1 MSETVIPEEEPEE
14 EKVITVFIE
23 EEMKTSYLAYAMSV
37 IVGRALPDVRDG
49 LKPVHRRILYA
60 MSELGLASNKPHKKS
75 ARAVGEVLG
84 KYHPHGDIAVYD
96 AMVRMAQDFSS
107 RYPLVNGQGNFGS
120 IDGDPP
126 AAMRYTEVRL
136 SAIAE
141 LLLADIEAET
151 VDWTLN
157 FDASLKE
164 PTVLPALPPNLLING
179 SSGIAVGMATN
190 IPPHNLKEVVGA
202 IIALIDNPSLTLE
215 ELLEILPGPDFPTG
229 AYIFGGDGIRDAYRT
244 GRGTLTLRAK
254 AAIEEPEHG
263 KDKIIITEIPY
274 YVNKTNLITKI
285 VEVAKEREL
294 GLAEVRD
301 ESDREGM
308 RIVLEVKRDE
318 NPQVILNQLY
328 KHTQLQTAFGIINLA
343 LVNGMPKVLTIFE
356 MINLYIEHRVEI
368 ITKRSKYQLR
378 IAEERAHILE
388 GLKIALAHID
398 EVIQTIRSSKDTQE
412 AKNQLVAKFSLS
424 ARQAQAILEMQ
435 LGSLTRL
442 SAKKL
447 DEEYLELIKKIS
459 YLKSILAS
467 RQKMLEII
475 KTELREL
482 AEKFGDERR
491 TKIIAQKEDF
501 RVEDFI
507 EEEDVVITISHSG
520 YIKRIP
526 ISIYKKQKRG
536 GVGVTGAELKEEDFI
551 KNLYIASTHDFLLFF
566 TSQGR
571 LYWLKVH
578 QIPEGGRLS
587 KGKAMVNVLNIQPG
601 EVIASTIP
609 VREFDERFII
619 MATERGIIKK
629 TPLNLFK
636 NLRAKGIIAMG
647 IREGD
652 RLLKAELTSG
662 SDEVILATD
671 AGKALRFQEKD
682 LRPIGRVGSGVI
694 GIRFGK
700 QNRLV
705 GMEVMREDRSLLSI
719 TENGFGKRTDV
730 SLYRLQKRGGKGV
743 LDIKTDVRNG
753 AVVSILEV
761 KEDEDVVVIT
771 SSGMIIRMPVSGIRM
786 IRRNTKGV
794 SIVRLRKGD
803 KVVACAPIVKEE

>member
-1 MSETVIPEEEPEE
+1 
-14 EKVITVFIE
+14 
-23 EEMKTSYLAYAMSV
+23 
-37 IVGRALPDVRDG
+37 
-49 LKPVHRRILYA
+49 
-60 MSELGLASNKPHKKS
+60 
-75 ARAVGEVLG
+75 
-84 KYHPHGDIAVYD
+84 
-96 AMVRMAQDFSS
+96 
-107 RYPLVNGQGNFGS
+107 
-120 IDGDPP
+120 
-126 AAMRYTEVRL
+126 
-136 SAIAE
+136 
-141 LLLADIEAET
+141 
-151 VDWTLN
+151 
-157 FDASLKE
+157 
-164 PTVLPALPPNLLING
+164 
-179 SSGIAVGMATN
+179 TN
-190 IPPHNLKEVVGA
+190 IPPHNLREVVGA
-202 IIALIDNPSLTLE
+202 IIAIIDNPKLTLE

-229 AYIFGGDGIRDAYRT
+229 AYIFGGEGIKDAYRT
-244 GRGTLTLRAK
+244 GRGTITLRAK
-254 AAIEEPEHG
+254 AVIEEPEHG

-285 VEVAKEREL
+285 VEVAREREL
-294 GLAEVRD
+294 GLSEVRD
-301 ESDREGM
+301 ESDRDGM
-308 RIVLEVKRDE
+308 RIMLEVKRDE

-356 MINLYIEHRVEI
+356 MINLYIEHRLEI
-368 ITKRSKYQLR
+368 ITKRSQYQLR

-424 ARQAQAILEMQ
+424 VRQAQAILEMQ

-467 RQKMLEII
+467 RQKILEII
-475 KTELREL
+475 KEELREL

-551 KNLYIASTHDFLLFF
+551 KNLYIASTHDVLLFF

-571 LYWLKVH
+571 LYRLKVH
-578 QIPEGGRLS
+578 QIPEAGRLS
-587 KGKAMVNVLNIQPG
+587 KGKAMVNVLNILPG
-601 EVIASTIP
+601 EGIASTIP

-629 TPLNLFK
+629 TQLNLFK

-662 SDEVILATD
+662 MNEVILATD
-671 AGKALRFQEKD
+671 AGKALRFSEKD
-682 LRPIGRVGSGVI
+682 LRPIGRTGSGVI

-705 GMEVMREDRSLLSI
+705 GMEVMREGRSLLSI
-719 TENGFGKRTDV
+719 TANGFGKRTDV
-730 SLYRLQKRGGKGV
+730 GLYRLQKRGGRGV
-743 LDIKTDVRNG
+743 LDIKTDKRNG

-771 SSGMIIRMPVSGIRM
+771 SSGMIIRMPVSGIRL
-786 IRRNTKGV
+786 IKRNTKGV

-803 KVVACAPIVKEE
+803 KVVACAPIIKED

>member
-1 MSETVIPEEEPEE
+1 MSEIIIPEEPKE
-14 EKVITVFIE
+14 EKVIYSYIE

-60 MSELGLASNKPHKKS
+60 MSELGLNSNKPHKKS

-84 KYHPHGDIAVYD
+84 KYHPHGDVAVYD

-107 RYPLVNGQGNFGS
+107 RYPLVDGQGNFGS

-141 LLLADIEAET
+141 HLLADIEAET
-151 VDWTLN
+151 VDWTSN

-190 IPPHNLKEVVGA
+190 IPPHNLREVVGA
-202 IIALIDNPSLTLE
+202 IIAMIDNPKLTLE

-229 AYIFGGDGIRDAYRT
+229 AYIFGGEGIKDAYRT
-244 GRGTLTLRAK
+244 GRGTITLRAK
-254 AAIEEPEHG
+254 AVIEEPEHG

-285 VEVAKEREL
+285 VEVAREREL
-294 GLAEVRD
+294 GLSEVRD
-301 ESDREGM
+301 ESDRDGM
-308 RIVLEVKRDE
+308 RIMLEVKRDE

-356 MINLYIEHRVEI
+356 MINLYIEHRLEI
-368 ITKRSKYQLR
+368 ITKRSQYQLR

-424 ARQAQAILEMQ
+424 VRQAQAILEMQ

-467 RQKMLEII
+467 RQKILEII
-475 KTELREL
+475 KEELREL

-551 KNLYIASTHDFLLFF
+551 KNLYIASTHDVLLFF

-578 QIPEGGRLS
+578 QIPEAGRLS

-619 MATERGIIKK
+619 MATEKGIIKK

-671 AGKALRFQEKD
+671 AGKALRFSEKD

-705 GMEVMREDRSLLSI
+705 GMEVMREGRSLLSI

-730 SLYRLQKRGGKGV
+730 GLYRLQKRGGKGV
-743 LDIKTDVRNG
+743 LDIKTDARNG

-771 SSGMIIRMPVSGIRM
+771 SSGMVIRMPVSGIRM
-786 IRRNTKGV
+786 IKRNTKGV

-803 KVVACAPIVKEE
+803 KVVACAPIVKED

>member
-1 MSETVIPEEEPEE
+1 MSEIVIPEE

-23 EEMKTSYLAYAMSV
+23 EEMKTSYLDYAMSV

-60 MSELGLASNKPHKKS
+60 MSELGLSSNKPHKKS

-84 KYHPHGDIAVYD
+84 KYHPHGDVAVYD
-96 AMVRMAQDFSS
+96 AMVRMAQNFST

-120 IDGDPP
+120 VDGDPP

-141 LLLADIEAET
+141 FLLADIEAET
-151 VDWTLN
+151 IDWTLN

-190 IPPHNLKEVVGA
+190 IPPHNLKEVVAA
-202 IIALIDNPSLTLE
+202 IIALIDNPKLTLE

-229 AYIFGGDGIRDAYRT
+229 AYIFGREGIVDAYRT
-244 GRGTLTLRAK
+244 GRGTITLRAK
-254 AAIEEPEHG
+254 ASIEEPEHG

-294 GLAEVRD
+294 GLSEVRD

-318 NPQVILNQLY
+318 SPQVILNQLY

-343 LVNGMPKVLTIFE
+343 LVNGMPKVLPIME
-356 MINLYIEHRVEI
+356 MIKLYVEHRVEI

-424 ARQAQAILEMQ
+424 AKQAQAILEMQ
-435 LGSLTRL
+435 LASLTKL

-459 YLKSILAS
+459 YLNSILAS

-475 KTELREL
+475 KTELKEL
-482 AEKFGDERR
+482 SEKFGDERR
-491 TKIIAQKEDF
+491 TKIIAKKEDF

-507 EEEDVVITISHSG
+507 EEEDVVITISNSG

-526 ISIYKKQKRG
+526 ISVYKKQRRG

-551 KNLYIASTHDFLLFF
+551 KDLYIASTHDFLLFF

-587 KGKAMVNVLNIQPG
+587 KGKAMVNVLNILPG
-601 EVIASTIP
+601 ETIASTIP
-609 VREFDERFII
+609 VREFDERFVI

-629 TPLNLFK
+629 TPLKLFK

-662 SDEVILATD
+662 TDEIILAT
-671 AGKALRFQEKD
+671 AGGKAIRFSEKD
-682 LRPIGRVGSGVI
+682 LRPIGRTGSGVI
-694 GIRFGK
+694 GIRFEK
-700 QNRLV
+700 KNKLV
-705 GMEVMREDRSLLSI
+705 GMEVMREGRSLLSI
-719 TENGFGKRTDV
+719 TVNGFGKRTDV

-743 LDIKTDVRNG
+743 LDIKTDERNG

-786 IRRNTKGV
+786 IKRNTKGV
-794 SIVRLRKGD
+794 SIVRQRKVD
-803 KVVACAPIVKEE
+803 KVVACAPIVKED

>member
-202 IIALIDNPSLTLE
+202 IIALIDNPGLTLE

-435 LGSLTRL
+435 LGNLTRL

-447 DEEYLELIKKIS
+447 DDEYLELIKKIS

-467 RQKMLEII
+467 RQKILEII

-629 TPLNLFK
+629 TQLNLFK

-671 AGKALRFQEKD
+671 AGKALRFFEKD

-705 GMEVMREDRSLLSI
+705 GMEVMREGRSLLSI

-743 LDIKTDVRNG
+743 LDIKTDTRNG

-803 KVVACAPIVKEE
+803 KVVACAPIVKED

>member
-1 MSETVIPEEEPEE
+1 MSKTIIPEE
-14 EKVITVFIE
+14 EKVITAFIE
-23 EEMKTSYLAYAMSV
+23 EEMKTSYLDYAMSV

-60 MSELGLASNKPHKKS
+60 MSELGLSSNKPHKKS

-84 KYHPHGDIAVYD
+84 KYHPHGDVAVYD
-96 AMVRMAQDFSS
+96 AMVRLAQNFSS

-136 SAIAE
+136 AAIAE
-141 LLLADIEAET
+141 DLLADIEAET
-151 VDWTLN
+151 IDWAPN

-164 PTVLPALPPNLLING
+164 PVVLPALPPNLLING

-190 IPPHNLKEVVGA
+190 IPPHNLKEVVAA
-202 IIALIDNPSLTLE
+202 IIALIDNPKLTLE

-229 AYIFGGDGIRDAYRT
+229 AYIFGRDGIVDAYRT
-244 GRGTLTLRAK
+244 GRGTITLRAK

-285 VEVAKEREL
+285 VEVAKEKEL
-294 GLAEVRD
+294 GLSEVRD
-301 ESDREGM
+301 ESDRDGM

-343 LVNGMPKVLTIFE
+343 LVNGMPKVLPIME
-356 MINLYIEHRVEI
+356 MINLYIEHRLEI

-398 EVIQTIRSSKDTQE
+398 EVIQTIRSSKDTQD

-424 ARQAQAILEMQ
+424 IKQAQAILEMQ
-435 LGSLTRL
+435 LGSLTKL

-459 YLKSILAS
+459 YLNSILAS

-475 KTELREL
+475 KTELKEL
-482 AEKFGDERR
+482 ASKFGDERR
-491 TKIIAQKEDF
+491 TEIIAKKEDF

-507 EEEDVVITISHSG
+507 EEEDVIITISNSG

-551 KNLYIASTHDFLLFF
+551 KDLYIASTHDFLLFF

-578 QIPEGGRLS
+578 QIPEAGRLS
-587 KGKAMVNVLNIQPG
+587 KGKAMVNVLNILPG
-601 EVIASTIP
+601 ETIASTIP
-609 VREFDERFII
+609 IREFDERFVI
-619 MATERGIIKK
+619 MATEGGIIKK

-662 SDEVILATD
+662 TDEVILAT
-671 AGKALRFQEKD
+671 AGGKALRFSEKD

-694 GIRFGK
+694 GIRFEK
-700 QNRLV
+700 DNRLV

-719 TENGFGKRTDV
+719 TANGFGKRTDV

-743 LDIKTDVRNG
+743 LDIKTNERNG
-753 AVVSILEV
+753 LVVSILEV
-761 KEDEDVVVIT
+761 KEDDEVVVIT
-771 SSGMIIRMPVSGIRM
+771 SSGMVIRMPVSGIRL
-786 IRRNTKGV
+786 IKRNTKGV

-803 KVVACAPIVKEE
+803 KVVACAPIVKED